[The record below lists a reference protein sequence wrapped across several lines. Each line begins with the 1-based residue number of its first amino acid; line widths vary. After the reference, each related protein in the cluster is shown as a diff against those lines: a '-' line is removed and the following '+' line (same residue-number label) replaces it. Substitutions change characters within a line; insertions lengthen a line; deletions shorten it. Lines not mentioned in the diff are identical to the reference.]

1 MDEDIRLGDVIQSRK
16 KHPCGGDT
24 WIVTRTGADI
34 KMRCETCGRLVML
47 DRAVFLRRRK
57 ALLKRG
63 EGYTF
68 PLPDESEQ

>member
-1 MDEDIRLGDVIQSRK
+1 MDEEDICLGDVIRSRK

-24 WIVTRTGADI
+24 WTVTRTGADI
-34 KMRCETCGRLVML
+34 KMRCDTCGRVVML
-47 DRAVFLRRRK
+47 DRAMFLKRRK

-68 PLPDESEQ
+68 PLPENE